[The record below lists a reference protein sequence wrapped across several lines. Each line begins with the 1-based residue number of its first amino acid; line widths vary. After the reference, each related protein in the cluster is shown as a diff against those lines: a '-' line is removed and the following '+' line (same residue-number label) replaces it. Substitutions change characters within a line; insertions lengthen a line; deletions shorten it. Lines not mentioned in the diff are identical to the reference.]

1 MKLEVLS
8 LLLPGVKLV
17 RSKRF
22 ADLRGYFAE
31 VYAHPDFAMAG
42 IPDDFVQD
50 NQSFSIAAGTVRG
63 LHFQISPFAQAKLVR
78 VLQGKIFDVVV
89 DLRRSSR
96 TFGRHVSVDLSAES
110 GDQLFVPAG
119 FAHGFCTWYPTP
131 RSSIK
136 LIMFILQITTEASIG
151 LIQRWRSIG
160 RSLKA
165 RLSCRKRTKRSRCC
179 MRSLTTSNDDWTIP
193 RCAYW

>member
-119 FAHGFCTWYPTP
+119 FAHGFCTLVPNTEVFYKVNNVYSADHDRGLNWADPALEIHWPVTE
-131 RSSIK
+131 SQA
-136 LIMFILQITTEASIG
+136 ILSEKD
-151 LIQRWRSIG
+151 
-160 RSLKA
+160 KA
-165 RLSCRKRTKRSRCC
+165 LP
-179 MRSLTTSNDDWTIP
+179 MLHALPDDF
-193 RCAYW
+193 